1 MKILLVED
9 SHKLQRSLGAGLV
22 SSGFALDQAYDGAE
36 AESFL
41 ATSEYDC
48 IVLDLMIP
56 KVSGLEL
63 LKRLRAN
70 NCNTHVLILSA
81 MDQVEDRIKGLNL
94 GADDYLV
101 KPFSFDELVSRIR
114 AVTRRLREDER
125 GASTIMQIGT
135 VAVNTIAR
143 SVTVNGSSVSITPHE
158 YALIEL
164 LARRRGQ
171 VFSHA
176 QLIERLY
183 ASGHDVSRNA
193 IEAHIS
199 ALRRKLKSAGADDV
213 ISTRRGFG
221 YYIET

>member
-36 AESFL
+36 AAGYL
-41 ATSEYDC
+41 ATNDYDC

-56 KVSGLEL
+56 KIDGLEL
-63 LKRLRAN
+63 LRRLRVEN
-70 NCNTHVLILSA
+70 SETHVLILSA
-81 MDQVEDRIKGLNL
+81 MDQVEDRVRGLDL

-114 AVTRRLREDER
+114 AVTRRLRKDER
-125 GASTIMQIGT
+125 GASTVLNIGT
-135 VAVNTIAR
+135 VVVDTIAR
-143 SVTVNGSSVSITPHE
+143 SVTVDGNIISITPHE

-164 LARRRGQ
+164 LGRRRGQ
-171 VFSHA
+171 VFSHD

-183 ASGHDVSRNA
+183 PSDHDVSRNA

-199 ALRRKLKSAGADDV
+199 ALRRKLKNADADDV

-221 YYIET
+221 YYIDN